1 MQKSMPMIGRGRPQ
15 WLERIVAR
23 AIYAIGLG
31 LVPVIAVAVMIPTPA
46 FSQPPIAIIACGKIT
61 KPGLYELDSNLI
73 ASSSSA
79 GDCLVIT
86 APNVSLNLNGFDLWG
101 GTVSAVGIHVM
112 KTASKAVIEGDGSTI
127 RTFGIGIQ
135 IDAPGALVDN
145 FTVNKNTDAGV
156 VLNRVQPAD
165 LSNFF
170 ATDNKN
176 DGVRIVGGG
185 YNVLQMPVI
194 SGNGRFGVW
203 VQSSSH
209 NSIGNFE
216 INKNA
221 LTGIYIGCSQAGP
234 PRGLCTRGAPASN
247 YNYLF
252 SGTIKDSGLQQYG
265 VAIDLGDNF
274 NRVVNVFASQDF
286 VFDLLDVNPDCGT
299 NYWFAEPI
307 IGAVA
312 PPTCIN

>member
-23 AIYAIGLG
+23 VIYAIGLG
-31 LVPVIAVAVMIPTPA
+31 LVLAIAVAVMIPTPA

-61 KPGLYELDSNLI
+61 KPGLYELDNVLV
-73 ASSSSA
+73 ASTSSA

-86 APNVSLNLNGFDLWG
+86 ASNVSLNLNGFDLWG
-101 GTVSAVGIHVM
+101 GAVSAVGIHVM
-112 KTASKAVIEGDGSTI
+112 KTASKAFIEGNGSI
-127 RTFGIGIQ
+127 IQAFGVGIQ

-145 FTVNKNTDAGV
+145 FTVLSNTDAGV
-156 VLNRVQPAD
+156 LLNHVQQVD
-165 LSNFF
+165 LSNFS
-170 ATDNKN
+170 ATTNKN

-234 PRGLCTRGAPASN
+234 RGLCARGATASN

-274 NRVVNVFASQDF
+274 NRVVNVFASQNF

-307 IGAVA
+307 IGMVA